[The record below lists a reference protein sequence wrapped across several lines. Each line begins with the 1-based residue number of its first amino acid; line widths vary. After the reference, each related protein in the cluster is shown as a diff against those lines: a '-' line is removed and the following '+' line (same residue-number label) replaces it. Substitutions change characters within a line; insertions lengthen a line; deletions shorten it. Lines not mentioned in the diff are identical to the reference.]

1 MDTVNNGGKPYVV
14 YMDAEFQT
22 YRSPKTND
30 LLAKA
35 GFKLTPPFV
44 HYPND
49 HKYNTYQ
56 FLLNIAFIIVDA
68 DKNYWMQ
75 LAVFPSLFGSAPF
88 DDGRLLEPAYTVVS
102 PDIIKKMEAARPK
115 VKKFEFLSNISAEED
130 KAGFLRLNELYKS
143 GISDDKVEK
152 SKSVLSYLLKT
163 LVPQSKL
170 VHKGATDLDA
180 IHNTCVYYKMEMPTI
195 NSRNLDHFSHK
206 FVGLYGE
213 THDKKLETLQG
224 LFCKYDYE
232 LFALRES
239 MIAYTNKF
247 MGEYYG
253 VDVESK
259 AHNPLVDCVYAL
271 ILDIAITRYLSD

>member
-1 MDTVNNGGKPYVV
+1 
-14 YMDAEFQT
+14 MDAEFQT

-35 GFKLTPPFV
+35 GYKSTPPFV

-75 LAVFPSLFGSAPF
+75 LAVFPSHFGSAPF

-102 PDIIKKMEAARPK
+102 PDIIEKMETARPN
-115 VKKFEFLSNISAEED
+115 VKKFEFLSNISSD
-130 KAGFLRLNELYKS
+130 DGKAGFLRLNELYQ
-143 GISDDKVEK
+143 SDMSADKVEK
-152 SKSVLSYLLKT
+152 SKSVLNYLLKT
-163 LVPQSKL
+163 LAPHSKI

-180 IHNTCVYYKMEMPTI
+180 IYNTSVYYKMDIPKI

-206 FVGLYGE
+206 LVGLYGE

-232 LFALRES
+232 LLALRES
-239 MIAYTNKF
+239 MIAYTNNF
-247 MGEYYG
+247 MENYYG
-253 VDVESK
+253 VPVESK

-271 ILDIAITRYLSD
+271 ILDIAIAKYLSD

>member
-1 MDTVNNGGKPYVV
+1 MDSVNRGGKKYVV

-56 FLLNIAFIIVDA
+56 FLLNIAFIIVDE

-102 PDIIKKMEAARPK
+102 PDIIKKMEAGRPK
-115 VKKFEFLSNISAEED
+115 VKKFEFLSNIDSQEG
-130 KAGFLRLNELYKS
+130 KVGFLRLNELYQ
-143 GISDDKVEK
+143 SDMSPAKIEK
-152 SKSVLSYLLKT
+152 SKSVLGYLLKT
-163 LVPQSKL
+163 LAPHSKI

-180 IHNTCVYYKMEMPTI
+180 IHNTCVYYKMGVPAL

-206 FVGLYGE
+206 LVGLYGE

-232 LFALRES
+232 LYALRES
-239 MIAYTNKF
+239 MIGFTNKF
-247 MGEYYG
+247 MEDYYG
-253 VDVESK
+253 VPVESK
-259 AHNPLVDCVYAL
+259 AHNPLVDCVFAL
-271 ILDIAITRYLSD
+271 ILDIAISRYLS